1 MNEVNETNICLCG
14 APIAPGEHHCGECGA
29 SPKVDHTVIRELK
42 VGDRVR
48 LRRSVERFPMFIV
61 EAGATGVVTYVP
73 ATKNDGSY
81 VTGTSLD
88 VKMDDPVSDD
98 DEIVDEWDNEIIW
111 AHDYLLNEAHLDV
124 VRVAPDSLNHPFHVR
139 DLRAMFDGITDE
151 QVNAIRAQAN
161 AYDEAWVDAD
171 GLESIRRGDGFAAP
185 TDGKVSVAFAYNAL
199 NGELG
204 LEVTVFAADGTVTES
219 QDFG

>member
-14 APIAPGEHHCGECGA
+14 APVAPGEHHCGECGA
-29 SPKVDHTVIRELK
+29 SPT
-42 VGDRVR
+42 
-48 LRRSVERFPMFIV
+48 
-61 EAGATGVVTYVP
+61 
-73 ATKNDGSY
+73 
-81 VTGTSLD
+81 
-88 VKMDDPVSDD
+88 
-98 DEIVDEWDNEIIW
+98 
-111 AHDYLLNEAHLDV
+111 
-124 VRVAPDSLNHPFHVR
+124 PDSVHHPFRVR

-185 TDGKVSVAFAYNAL
+185 TDGNVSVAFAYNAL

-204 LEVTVFAADGTVTES
+204 LEVTVFAADGTVTSS